1 MGNDNDSSN
10 KIKMSSRLKGLFIT
24 NLPLKILS
32 LFLAALVWTI
42 IINIDDPIKEKS
54 FNVEVDIINRDALE
68 SVNMVYEIKSGDI
81 ARITVKGKKS
91 IIDKLR
97 TDDLSAEADLS
108 KLSSVN
114 AVNITPKIVEKFAG
128 EVSLSCDDVLKVD
141 LEEMAK
147 KQLQVQVV
155 TEGILEEGYALA
167 EYEVKPNMIEVTG
180 GKTTIN
186 EITTLKAT
194 INVNKV
200 SKSFSKKVEVKAYD
214 ENNEEVVSDT
224 LEFSSKKVKVKCSVQ
239 ETKTIPVNVEIT
251 GNPEEGYQYVS
262 TECLP
267 ENVVIYGDEEL
278 LNKTTE
284 LTIPISIDGMNS
296 KSDELEQNINAQ
308 EYLEQGLIVMPD
320 YQTLS
325 LKIDIEKT
333 AQKTLVYAA
342 KDVKFKNLTSG
353 YKAKLLSNDYDKITV
368 TVHGIKSVVK
378 ELTTQTLTVYV
389 DCTSLEEGDYE
400 RDVKI
405 YNDNGLTLIATGKIK
420 FRVKKKATA
429 ISQVLESAT
438 PDDTIET
445 TETEAP
451 EATATPEAKAEATT
465 DTDESTEV
473 TATPTAN
480 TEGQ

>member
-167 EYEVKPNMIEVTG
+167 EYEVKP
-180 GKTTIN
+180 
-186 EITTLKAT
+186 
-194 INVNKV
+194 
-200 SKSFSKKVEVKAYD
+200 D
-214 ENNEEVVSDT
+214 R
-224 LEFSSKKVKVKCSVQ
+224 
-239 ETKTIPVNVEIT
+239 
-251 GNPEEGYQYVS
+251 
-262 TECLP
+262 
-267 ENVVIYGDEEL
+267 
-278 LNKTTE
+278 
-284 LTIPISIDGMNS
+284 
-296 KSDELEQNINAQ
+296 
-308 EYLEQGLIVMPD
+308 
-320 YQTLS
+320 
-325 LKIDIEKT
+325 
-333 AQKTLVYAA
+333 
-342 KDVKFKNLTSG
+342 
-353 YKAKLLSNDYDKITV
+353 
-368 TVHGIKSVVK
+368 KSVV
-378 ELTTQTLTVYV
+378 
-389 DCTSLEEGDYE
+389 
-400 RDVKI
+400 
-405 YNDNGLTLIATGKIK
+405 
-420 FRVKKKATA
+420 
-429 ISQVLESAT
+429 
-438 PDDTIET
+438 
-445 TETEAP
+445 
-451 EATATPEAKAEATT
+451 
-465 DTDESTEV
+465 
-473 TATPTAN
+473 
-480 TEGQ
+480 